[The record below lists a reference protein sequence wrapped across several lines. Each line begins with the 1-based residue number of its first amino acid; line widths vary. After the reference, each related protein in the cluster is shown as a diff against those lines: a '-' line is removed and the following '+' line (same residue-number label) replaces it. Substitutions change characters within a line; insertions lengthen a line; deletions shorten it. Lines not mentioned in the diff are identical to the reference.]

1 MTYPVHHPLS
11 VDRKLTDRIL
21 VSFEGVSKTYD
32 GVVPV
37 VDRLDLS
44 VREGEFLSLL
54 GPSGSGKTTTLMM
67 LAGFEEPTAGEILL
81 SGRSLA
87 NVPPHR
93 RDIGM
98 VFQDYALFPHM
109 TVAQNLAYPLKL
121 RRVDAAQIRLRVDR
135 ALEMVNLSGLGK
147 RSPAALSGGQ
157 RQRVAVARAL
167 IFEPRLVLMD
177 EPLGAL
183 DRQLR
188 EQLQVELKRLH
199 SDLGLTIVYVTHDQ
213 GEALTLSD
221 RVALFHKGRIEQLG
235 TPRDLYERPDTPF
248 VAGFIGDNNLLQAKV
263 QASGIS
269 SCRVQLASGQLLD
282 ARPVR
287 AFQPGDDVLL
297 AIRPEAIRIGGGDGS
312 AAFDAVIEEV
322 FYLGDQTR
330 LRCVTENGGS
340 LQVKISAFTHTARL
354 EPGERI
360 PLVID
365 RDAVRALPP
374 ERSDGAGP

>member
-147 RSPAALSGGQ
+147 RSPAALSGG
-157 RQRVAVARAL
+157 RPA
-167 IFEPRLVLMD
+167 
-177 EPLGAL
+177 
-183 DRQLR
+183 
-188 EQLQVELKRLH
+188 
-199 SDLGLTIVYVTHDQ
+199 SVT
-213 GEALTLSD
+213 
-221 RVALFHKGRIEQLG
+221 R
-235 TPRDLYERPDTPF
+235 
-248 VAGFIGDNNLLQAKV
+248 
-263 QASGIS
+263 
-269 SCRVQLASGQLLD
+269 
-282 ARPVR
+282 
-287 AFQPGDDVLL
+287 
-297 AIRPEAIRIGGGDGS
+297 
-312 AAFDAVIEEV
+312 
-322 FYLGDQTR
+322 
-330 LRCVTENGGS
+330 
-340 LQVKISAFTHTARL
+340 
-354 EPGERI
+354 
-360 PLVID
+360 
-365 RDAVRALPP
+365 
-374 ERSDGAGP
+374 

>member
-11 VDRKLTDRIL
+11 VDRKLTDRTL

-81 SGRSLA
+81 SGHSLA

-121 RRVDAAQIRLRVDR
+121 RRVDAGQIRLRVDR

-221 RVALFHKGRIEQLG
+221 RIALFHKGRIEQLG
-235 TPRDLYERPDTPF
+235 APRDLYERPDTAF

-269 SCRVQLASGQLLD
+269 SCCVQLASGQSLD

-297 AIRPEAIRIGGGDGS
+297 AIRPEAIRVGGGDGS
-312 AAFDAVIEEV
+312 TAFDGVIEEI

-330 LRCVTENGGS
+330 LRCVTESGES
-340 LQVKISAFTHTARL
+340 LQVKISTFTHPVRL
-354 EPGERI
+354 EPGEKI

-374 ERSDGAGP
+374 ERSDGVRS

>member
-1 MTYPVHHPLS
+1 MTSPAHRPLS
-11 VDRKLTDRIL
+11 LDRKGADRVL
-21 VSFEGVSKTYD
+21 LSFEGVSKTYD
-32 GVVPV
+32 GIVPV

-67 LAGFEEPTAGEILL
+67 LAGFEEPTEGDILL
-81 SGRSLA
+81 AGRSLA

-121 RRVDAAQIRLRVDR
+121 RHVDAGQIRLRVDR

-221 RVALFHKGRIEQLG
+221 RIALFHKGRIEQLG
-235 TPRDLYERPDTPF
+235 VPRDLYEKPETTF
-248 VAGFIGDNNLLQAKV
+248 VAGFIGDNNLVQAKV
-263 QASGIS
+263 LTSGNS
-269 SCRVQLASGQLLD
+269 SCRVRLAAGQMLD
-282 ARPVR
+282 AMPIRS
-287 AFQPGDDVLL
+287 FQPGDDVLL
-297 AIRPEAIRIGGGDGS
+297 AIRPEAIRIGCDDGD
-312 AAFDAVIEEV
+312 AAFDAMIAEI
-322 FYLGDQTR
+322 FYFGDQTR
-330 LRCVTENGGS
+330 LRCVTADGES
-340 LQVKISAFTHTARL
+340 LQVKVSASTRTARWVT
-354 EPGERI
+354 GEKV
-360 PLVID
+360 PLAVD
-365 RDAVRALPP
+365 RDAVRALPADREGRAKP
-374 ERSDGAGP
+374 